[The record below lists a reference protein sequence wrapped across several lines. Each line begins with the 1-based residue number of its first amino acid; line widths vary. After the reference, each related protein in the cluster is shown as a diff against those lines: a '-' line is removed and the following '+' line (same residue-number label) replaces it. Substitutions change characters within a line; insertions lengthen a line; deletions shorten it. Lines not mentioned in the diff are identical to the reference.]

1 MSKSSNWNFLTIIR
15 SVHKTHR
22 SPNFLPSFTYFMT
35 LISLW
40 NISVQHFHQTCF
52 CANAQKPDI
61 DQHSLCQYIEFWTRH
76 TLIAPLIIKIDHFPN
91 LCCKNK
97 LSCRVNIYLFSL
109 FEHVPEFSAQKT
121 TNLLGFSVRP
131 LLTRKLL
138 SRGLF
143 LSRVQCVGW
152 SLSTQQ
158 WVILCREQ
166 LTEKVSPGNFQFW
179 ASENNNLL
187 LALSIQIVAG
197 F

>member
-1 MSKSSNWNFLTIIR
+1 MEHQCSA
-15 SVHKTHR
+15 
-22 SPNFLPSFTYFMT
+22 LPQNMFFVQTRKNLI
-35 LISLW
+35 LISTLSVNTLNSELDTPWLHLW
-40 NISVQHFHQTCF
+40 LKF
-52 CANAQKPDI
+52 
-61 DQHSLCQYIEFWTRH
+61 
-76 TLIAPLIIKIDHFPN
+76 DHLYVPN

-97 LSCRVNIYLFSL
+97 LSSWVNIYLFSL
-109 FEHVPEFSAQKT
+109 FVPVFSAKKT
-121 TNLLGFSVRP
+121 TNLLGFPIRP

-138 SRGLF
+138 SQGLF

-152 SLSTQQ
+152 TLSTQQ
-158 WVILCREQ
+158 WVILCRE